1 MADTLPG
8 ISSPRALL
16 RLAAMLARDPYEGLL
31 AAHDAGGEASGFGWG
46 AFRYALLFGPEANA
60 FVFAGSADLTVRE
73 AFDVLVPVNGETAL
87 IVSDGAAHRRRR
99 RLVQPAFHHRR
110 IDSYVA
116 RMAANADALIDTW
129 RPGQTV
135 DVYTAFRELTRR
147 TTVQLLFGDRLAADE
162 ALLSGPLQRAL
173 DAIDKPYTQLVLLRA
188 LPEVF
193 QRRTAAARAEV
204 VARISAEIAAREEAG
219 DLGGDVLG
227 TLAAAR
233 DDHGDGLSDTEIR
246 DQVMSLMA
254 AGYETTSAALGWAFH
269 LMLTTDGVWERA
281 RAEVSGVPLTPAALA
296 SFTYLDHVVN
306 ETLRLFPPVVMTV
319 RTAARELEF
328 RGRRIP
334 EGTTLIYSPYVTHR
348 MASVWPDPGVFDPD
362 RWDPGAPGHVP
373 ATPATFLPFGGG
385 NHRCIGSAFA
395 TTALKVALARL
406 LDRVDGVPL
415 PGPVVP
421 RSITAMRPKDGVP
434 VRLAEVRPGSA
445 SPV

>member
-31 AAHDAGGEASGFGWG
+31 AAHEAGGEASGFGWG
-46 AFRYALLFGPEANA
+46 RFRYVLLFGPAANA
-60 FVFAGSADLTVRE
+60 FVFADPAALTVRE

-87 IVSDGAAHRRRR
+87 IVSDGADHRRRR

-110 IDSYVA
+110 IETYVA
-116 RMAANADALIDTW
+116 RMAEGADGLLDTW
-129 RPGQTV
+129 RAGRTV
-135 DVYTAFRELTRR
+135 DVYAEFRELTRR
-147 TTVQLLFGDRLAADE
+147 TTVRLLFGDRLAADE
-162 ALLSGPLQRAL
+162 ALLAGPLQRAL

-188 LPEVF
+188 LPELF

-204 VARISAEIAAREEAG
+204 VARISAEIAAREAAG

-227 TLAAAR
+227 ALAAAR
-233 DDHGDGLSDTEIR
+233 DAEGGALSDTEIR

-254 AGYETTSAALGWAFH
+254 AGYETTSAALGWAVH
-269 LMLTTDGVWERA
+269 LMLTTEGVWEKA
-281 RAEVSGVPLTPAALA
+281 RAEIAGVPVTPAALA
-296 SFTYLDHVVN
+296 SFTYLDRVVN

-319 RTAARELEF
+319 RTAARDLAFE
-328 RGRRIP
+328 GRRIP
-334 EGTTLIYSPYVTHR
+334 AGTTLIFSPYVTHR
-348 MASVWPDPGVFDPD
+348 MASVWPDPEVFDPD
-362 RWDPGAPGHVP
+362 RWDPAAPGHVP
-373 ATPATFLPFGGG
+373 ATPASFLPFGGG
-385 NHRCIGSAFA
+385 DHRCVGSAFA

-406 LDRVDGVPL
+406 LDRVDAVPV

-434 VRLAEVRPGSA
+434 VRITEVRPA
-445 SPV
+445 ALV